1 MEIFY
6 RKNASQDK
14 ERKEKYKNNKDI
26 RSHEVFM
33 LIPLCEPTKNISQ
46 GFLFFSCLNTKP

>member
-1 MEIFY
+1 MEIFF
-6 RKNASQDK
+6 RKNASQEK

-33 LIPLCEPTKNISQ
+33 LIPLCESTKNICQ
-46 GFLFFSCLNTKP
+46 DFLFFSCLNTKP